1 VKKIVINEE
10 LLKRIPLFKIGVIE
24 FNAKV
29 FQNNDLDLLIEE
41 TESEI
46 RTKYSLSDVLEI
58 PNIKCARD
66 GYRLLGK
73 DPSRYRLAV
82 ESLYRRIVKNNRL
95 YRINNVVDLGNV
107 LSLKT
112 KKSVAVLDLDK
123 IQGDIDIKIGKNEIY
138 EGIGRGIINIENI
151 PIYSDE
157 MGPFGSTTS
166 DTMRSM
172 ITLETTKVL
181 VFMISFNGMTELQND
196 IKICIDLYQQYADGV
211 DFKHTII

>member
-1 VKKIVINEE
+1 MKKIVINEE